1 MKKQQWLR
9 IIPIFLCIFTLMAFF
24 LNYGYVRFALVTD
37 AGTEQV
43 SKAYTGWQAILTTL
57 YGWLLVA
64 IPVVILLA
72 KLVPEAAKVE
82 PVASLM
88 LPGLHVVLM
97 FLLLNGLPN
106 AVKDFDHVMNPSAA
120 VGIGFLLMLA
130 CQIAM
135 AVLRLMELVTTPP
148 VPAQKPADPGL
159 VPTENDRYPAQ
170 KR

>member
-72 KLVPEAAKVE
+72 KLVPEATKIE

-106 AVKDFDHVMNPSAA
+106 AVKDFDHVMNPTAA

-135 AVLRLMELVTTPP
+135 AVLRLIELTARPTEPPRPPEGHGMIPTDRGEPP
-148 VPAQKPADPGL
+148 V
-159 VPTENDRYPAQ
+159 R
-170 KR
+170 R